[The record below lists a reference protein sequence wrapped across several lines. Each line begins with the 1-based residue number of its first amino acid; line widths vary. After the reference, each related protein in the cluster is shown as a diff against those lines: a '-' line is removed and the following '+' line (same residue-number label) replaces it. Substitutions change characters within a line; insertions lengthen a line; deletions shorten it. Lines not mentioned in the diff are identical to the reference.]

1 MIFLLKKFLS
11 ALIIIILVSGAHA
24 YADTDFSIKPDGDFY
39 IYGTDN
45 TDIAQILN
53 ITESELQSYC
63 GEKTVYLALNRENT
77 KQIRIYETQNDF
89 TNSVV
94 NISSLS
100 NDKIMDL
107 LPQITGI
114 DNIKGEVIDKNGQ
127 KFIKTQLRS
136 SDSGGEYI
144 ITEYITVAGRKSYVL
159 SFYTDI
165 DADTD
170 YIEKTFETFDSV
182 NFEKQEKQNSSALE
196 FVLPAFTVIFGIITF
211 AVGFTVVRDL
221 RKRHTGDITEISQQS
236 NIEQ

>member
-1 MIFLLKKFLS
+1 MNSSIRITIF
-11 ALIIIILVSGAHA
+11 ICN
-24 YADTDFSIKPDGDFY
+24 FS

-89 TNSVV
+89 TNSVI
-94 NISSLS
+94 NISDLS
-100 NDKIMDL
+100 NDKITDL
-107 LPQITGI
+107 LPEIIGI
-114 DNIKGEVIDKNGQ
+114 DDVKGEVIDKNGQ

-136 SDSGGEYI
+136 SDSGGDYI

-182 NFEKQEKQNSSALE
+182 YFEKREDQSGGILR
-196 FVLPAFTVIFGIITF
+196 FVLPVFTVMFGIITL
-211 AVGFTVVRDL
+211 AVGFTIVQ
-221 RKRHTGDITEISQQS
+221 K
-236 NIEQ
+236 